1 MDVLAGIELA
11 PVLCRLLLA
20 WESGILGSP
29 PTRLESCPPSRG
41 NPGFSSPPTRLE
53 SCPPSR
59 GNPGFSSPP
68 HALGELPALTWIA
81 AAARH
86 LFRVVL

>member
-1 MDVLAGIELA
+1 MLFDTEDRPPTGLPAPAGEALLHHIPKRYDVLAGIELA

-20 WESGILGSP
+20 WESGILVA
-29 PTRLESCPPSRG
+29 R
-41 NPGFSSPPTRLE
+41 
-53 SCPPSR
+53 
-59 GNPGFSSPP
+59 

-86 LFRVVL
+86 LSASSSELNL